1 MNNVQYFPKFLLLIP
16 LVLVVCARSSGQ
28 TAVPQPVV
36 DTVKIP
42 DYGQHISALQP
53 KVPDGFKVVVQRPFV
68 VIGDE
73 SADMV
78 QRRAE
83 KTVKWAV
90 DMLKKDF
97 FELDPKDIIDIW
109 LFKDDSSFYKHS
121 RSLFGTEPTTPYGFY
136 LASEKALLMN
146 IATGAGTLVHEIVHP
161 FMKQN
166 FPDCPSW
173 FNEGL
178 ASLYEQCGE
187 HDGHITGYTNWRL
200 KGLQTAIR
208 NGQIPSFET
217 LTATGNDEFYTED
230 PGTNY
235 SQARYLCYYLQEK
248 GSLVTFYKEFFA
260 RRVDD
265 PTGYE
270 TLKNVLGISDMD
282 KFKKDWEK
290 FVLELEFP

>member
-1 MNNVQYFPKFLLLIP
+1 MIKSKIIFIAFLGMIIA
-16 LVLVVCARSSGQ
+16 CGRSSGQ
-28 TAVPQPVV
+28 ATAVPAAAV
-36 DTVKIP
+36 DTMKGS
-42 DYGQHISALQP
+42 DYGRHVADLQAM
-53 KVPDGFKVVVQRPFV
+53 VPAGFTVVVQKPFV

-73 SADMV
+73 SAEMV

-83 KTVKWAV
+83 KTVNWAV
-90 DMLKKDF
+90 NMLKKDF
-97 FELDPKDIIDIW
+97 FARDPDDIIDIW
-109 LFKDDSSFYKHS
+109 LFKDDSSFYRLS

-146 IATGAGTLVHEIVHP
+146 IATGGGTLVHEIVHP
-161 FMKQN
+161 FMKAN

-187 HDGHITGYTNWRL
+187 QDGHIVGYTNWRL
-200 KGLQTAIR
+200 KGLQAAVN

-217 LTATGNDEFYTED
+217 LTATADDEFYTED

-248 GSLVTFYKEFFA
+248 GLLVQFYRDFYTNQKE
-260 RRVDD
+260 D
-265 PTGYE
+265 PTGYG
-270 TLKNVLGISDMD
+270 TLKKILGVSDMD

-290 FVLELEFP
+290 FVLELTYP